1 MITSDR
7 RASLADPVG
16 RALVPHRLA
25 VAAAWS
31 WRLLVIAAAAAG
43 LVWVLLQLRIVV
55 LPVLLALVATSVLS
69 PSARWLRRRGWP
81 GLLATWAVILAAVLV
96 SGAVVAGLSWQAA
109 GSADDLDV
117 SLDQGVAEV
126 EDWLVE
132 GPLDLPRERVE
143 EVDRQARDWLSSGD
157 GLISSIGVD
166 EARLAVEVVA
176 GILLAIVLTFF
187 FVKDGERIWRW
198 LTQDSGAVPA
208 RTWTRRAGVR
218 GAPSAPSSGARRSS
232 PRSTPCSSGSPWRC
246 SACRSWCRWR
256 CSPSS
261 AGSFPGGRRGRRRAG
276 GARRPRQRGVRDGA
290 DPARGRHRGPADRG
304 RRAAARRDGAGA
316 ALHPIAILL
325 AVAAGAALGGIVGAF
340 IAVPVTAAS
349 VAIAGYAWER
359 PGRRRLPAIRA
370 PPRSGISGEAAR
382 FPRCPAGYQSAVA
395 RIKLT
400 YWALISVLGALT
412 SSSWPPGRACCAGA
426 WVGTRRTAD
435 RRTRGRVKRPSAP
448 LGRDHRAGSGD
459 EGPPR

>member
-1 MITSDR
+1 M
-7 RASLADPVG
+7 
-16 RALVPHRLA
+16 
-25 VAAAWS
+25 
-31 WRLLVIAAAAAG
+31 
-43 LVWVLLQLRIVV
+43 
-55 LPVLLALVATSVLS
+55 
-69 PSARWLRRRGWP
+69 
-81 GLLATWAVILAAVLV
+81 ILAAVLV

-198 LTQDSGAVPA
+198 LTQGLG
-208 RTWTRRAGVR
+208 RRAGPHVDE
-218 GAPSAPSSGARRSS
+218 A
-232 PRSTPCSSGSPWRC
+232 
-246 SACRSWCRWR
+246 
-256 CSPSS
+256 
-261 AGSFPGGRRGRRRAG
+261 
-276 GARRPRQRGVRDGA
+276 
-290 DPARGRHRGPADRG
+290 G
-304 RRAAARRDGAGA
+304 RRAWRTVGAFIRGTAIVAAVDAVFIGIAMALLGVPLVVPLAVLTFVGGFLPLVGAVVAGA
-316 ALHPIAILL
+316 LAVLVALASEGFVTALILLAVVIAVQQIEGDVLQPVVMGRVLRLHPIAILL
-325 AVAAGAALGGIVGAF
+325 AVAAGPPSAGSSA
-340 IAVPVTAAS
+340 PSSRCPSRRPAS
-349 VAIAGYAWER
+349 LSRATPGSG

-412 SSSWPPGRACCAGA
+412 FFLVAAGA
-426 WVGTRRTAD
+426 RLLRWRLGGNEAD
-435 RRTRGRVKRPSAP
+435 G
-448 LGRDHRAGSGD
+448 G
-459 EGPPR
+459 